1 MQNYKI
7 PRTGGNPDD
16 LGFGDE
22 FLDTT
27 PKARLMKEKIS
38 LISLK

>member
-1 MQNYKI
+1 MGKNQ
-7 PRTGGNPDD
+7 GD

-27 PKARLMKEKIS
+27 SKKKSIHERNKK
-38 LISLK
+38 

>member
-1 MQNYKI
+1 MGKNQ
-7 PRTGGNPDD
+7 GD

-27 PKARLMKEKIS
+27 SKKKNQSMKEIKNDK
-38 LISLK
+38 LDH